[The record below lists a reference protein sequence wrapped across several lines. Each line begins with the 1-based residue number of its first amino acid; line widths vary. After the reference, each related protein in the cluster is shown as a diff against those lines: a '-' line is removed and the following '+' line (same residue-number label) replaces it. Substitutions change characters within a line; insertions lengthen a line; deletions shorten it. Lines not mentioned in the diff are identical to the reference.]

1 MRSGGLEESEEWR
14 VRDGGGRGVEDE
26 GWKMRVEEGE
36 GWRARGRGK
45 HKMYLSNHSDV
56 HTVLRPSPVL

>member
-1 MRSGGLEESEEWR
+1 M
-14 VRDGGGRGVEDE
+14 RDGRGRGGVEDE

-45 HKMYLSNHSDV
+45 HKMFLPNHSDV
-56 HTVLRPSPVL
+56 RTVLHSSPVL